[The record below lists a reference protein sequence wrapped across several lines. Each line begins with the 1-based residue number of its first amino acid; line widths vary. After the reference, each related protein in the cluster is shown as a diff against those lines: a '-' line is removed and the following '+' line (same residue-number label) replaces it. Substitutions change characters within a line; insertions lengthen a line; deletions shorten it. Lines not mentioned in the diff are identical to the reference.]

1 MDATDTY
8 VPEPK
13 AVTLESAV
21 RIINFWRDRAIAA
34 EAEAAELR
42 ERLAEAQLKTDEA
55 RKAVRAQFKRSGR
68 LEQQLATVTAL
79 VPEARLLQRVAGYA
93 NIHTIASQSRVAPRD
108 EVQLLELAA
117 DIRAWREGKPA
128 ATIEVTDGYCDPG
141 NASLPV
147 GKWAVGS
154 WICIDIPHSSEDDDG
169 SEEREG
175 ERNDD

>member
-42 ERLAEAQLKTDEA
+42 ERLA
-55 RKAVRAQFKRSGR
+55 
-68 LEQQLATVTAL
+68 TVADL
-79 VPEARLLQRVAGYA
+79 VP
-93 NIHTIASQSRVAPRD
+93 AS
-108 EVQLLELAA
+108 EWME
-117 DIRAWREGKPA
+117 REGKPA

-141 NASLPV
+141 NVSLPV
-147 GKWAVGS
+147 GKWAIGS
-154 WICIDIPHSSEDDDG
+154 WTRIDIPHGSEDDG
-169 SEEREG
+169 SEGEG
-175 ERNDD
+175 